1 MTPSGRDLPVVRPTK
16 KTEYEIRFINRA
28 AQKGWIDL
36 VAVATNAATDA
47 ALEAPAASRTR
58 NSGANPQRKASWNR
72 GIRMPP

>member
-36 VAVATNAATDA
+36 VAVATNAA
-47 ALEAPAASRTR
+47 LEATAASRKR